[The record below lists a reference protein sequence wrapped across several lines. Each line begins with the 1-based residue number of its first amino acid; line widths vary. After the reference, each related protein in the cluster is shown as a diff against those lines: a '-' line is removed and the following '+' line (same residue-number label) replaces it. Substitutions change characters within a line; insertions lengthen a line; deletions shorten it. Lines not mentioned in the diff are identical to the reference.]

1 MYITI
6 SMPKVIVIGLAVHI
20 SVSVLHKICG
30 TLTSLLS
37 WLRYRFIFYS
47 WSRHVRSG
55 GWLGI
60 NRLLIVLRFV
70 AIEGIFVEWII
81 ATAVAAPSLRPDHLS
96 RSNHSHQMLLL
107 ARICKSTVRSRES
120 GPCILWSHQA
130 CKFEHNIELQ
140 ITMGAEI

>member
-6 SMPKVIVIGLAVHI
+6 SMPKAIVIGLAVHI

-30 TLTSLLS
+30 TLTSPLS

-60 NRLLIVLRFV
+60 NGLLIVLRFV
-70 AIEGIFVEWII
+70 AIEGIFVE
-81 ATAVAAPSLRPDHLS
+81 
-96 RSNHSHQMLLL
+96 
-107 ARICKSTVRSRES
+107 
-120 GPCILWSHQA
+120 
-130 CKFEHNIELQ
+130 
-140 ITMGAEI
+140 